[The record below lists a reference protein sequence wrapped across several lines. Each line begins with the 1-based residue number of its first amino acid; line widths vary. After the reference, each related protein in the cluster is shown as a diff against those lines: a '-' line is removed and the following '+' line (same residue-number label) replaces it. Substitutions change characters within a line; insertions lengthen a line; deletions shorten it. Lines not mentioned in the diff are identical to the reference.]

1 MRVLFLPATG
11 ALLVMLMATPSQ
23 AKAQD
28 AAALYK
34 KSCVACHGVAGKGDG
49 PMGPGMKTPDMTNA
63 AELAK
68 KTDTQLEEAITK
80 GGKGMRAYSTFTP
93 AEVKA
98 LVAYVRTFSA
108 KK

>member
-1 MRVLFLPATG
+1 MRVLLLPAAG

-23 AKAQD
+23 ARAQD
-28 AAALYK
+28 AVALYK
-34 KSCVACHGVAGKGDG
+34 KSCVACHGIAGKGDG

-63 AELAK
+63 HEMAEKSDA
-68 KTDTQLEEAITK
+68 QLEVVITK
-80 GGKGMRAYSTFTP
+80 GGKGMRAFSTLTP

-98 LVAYVRTFSA
+98 LVAYCRTFSA

>member
-1 MRVLFLPATG
+1 MRVLFLPAAG

-34 KSCVACHGVAGKGDG
+34 KSCTACHGVAGKGDG
-49 PMGPGMKTPDMTNA
+49 PMGPGMKTPDMTSAQTMA
-63 AELAK
+63 A
-68 KTDTQLEEAITK
+68 KTDAQLAEKISK
-80 GGKGMRAYSTFTP
+80 GGKGMRAFSTLKP
-93 AEVKA
+93 EEVTA